1 MPICTP
7 KGASF
12 VSTCPTTCNAEV
24 GLVVP
29 IPTLPSLSHINAG
42 FSITGLAAHSAFTDD
57 APAIPA

>member
-1 MPICTP
+1 MVVVKLTSP
-7 KGASF
+7 
-12 VSTCPTTCNAEV
+12 STCNFEV

-42 FSITGLAAHSAFTDD
+42 FSIAGLVAHSAFNDD